1 VNGAEV
7 LEVVFLSQ
15 DEDDAVVAVATA
27 RVDRDRGRLVDDN
40 EVVVRVDDLDL
51 LRRHRNLVTVNDVG
65 LVSVLKNLFFSF
77 FFTGSP
83 GKLAR
88 VFGPTSPARGKPIL
102 LFLTFEGQQW
112 EETKPSNIRFF
123 PADIRFYRASWY
135 YTNGL

>member
-65 LVSVLKNLFFSF
+65 LV
-77 FFTGSP
+77 FT
-83 GKLAR
+83 L
-88 VFGPTSPARGKPIL
+88 
-102 LFLTFEGQQW
+102 
-112 EETKPSNIRFF
+112 
-123 PADIRFYRASWY
+123 
-135 YTNGL
+135 